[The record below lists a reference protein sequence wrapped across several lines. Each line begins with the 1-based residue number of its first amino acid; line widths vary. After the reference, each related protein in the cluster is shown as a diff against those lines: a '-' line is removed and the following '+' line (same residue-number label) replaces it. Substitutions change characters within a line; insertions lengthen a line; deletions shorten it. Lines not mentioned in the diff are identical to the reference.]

1 MFVEGIYLILVVYC
15 TFQAEKL
22 RFWTY
27 ALIGWGIPCLL
38 TISRIVFDCVYN
50 PGKEISVEPI
60 LDTRKVALLVHS
72 YKSKIQTMG
81 RLDNPLRVRPD
92 DEVNVIFLVAIL
104 YALNE
109 KLRRGLTL
117 RRPTSNSPNIEEQNA
132 VRITDEPVPHP
143 GGRGSCP
150 LSLAISVVESQHHPN
165 VVNGGLQT
173 ITFKRNYRPACCCG
187 SSRARTIAQP
197 DSLKEDNA
205 VSYSRRRA
213 NSLFV
218 TSPDIS
224 HVARAKGSIRMEILG
239 LRLWRMMGRLNSRE
253 FIKTVKAGLTLMPLL
268 GLPEVIFITPYHPTL
283 KPAFELINA
292 FFTSTQGFWVA
303 LLYCFLTIEVRR
315 EFKKRQRT
323 RSMRLSLRSS
333 RRLT

>member
-22 RFWTY
+22 RFWIY

-50 PGKEISVEPI
+50 PRKSWI
-60 LDTRKVALLVHS
+60 LEGYDIYFVTIPTLIML
-72 YKSKIQTMG
+72 G
-81 RLDNPLRVRPD
+81 
-92 DEVNVIFLVAIL
+92 VNVLFLVAIL

-109 KLRRGLTL
+109 KLRHGLAL
-117 RRPTSNSPNIEEQNA
+117 RRPTHDSPNIDEQNA
-132 VRITDEPVPHP
+132 VEVTSEPVLHP
-143 GGRGSCP
+143 SGRGSCP
-150 LSLAISVVESQHHPN
+150 LSLAISV
-165 VVNGGLQT
+165 
-173 ITFKRNYRPACCCG
+173 
-187 SSRARTIAQP
+187 SS
-197 DSLKEDNA
+197 
-205 VSYSRRRA
+205 
-213 NSLFV
+213 
-218 TSPDIS
+218 
-224 HVARAKGSIRMEILG
+224 
-239 LRLWRMMGRLNSRE
+239 GRLFLYFR
-253 FIKTVKAGLTLMPLL
+253 KTVKAGLTLMPLL

-292 FFTSTQGFWVA
+292 FFTSTQGFWVS
-303 LLYCFLTIEVRR
+303 LLYCFLTIEVKR

>member
-22 RFWTY
+22 RFWIY

-50 PGKEISVEPI
+50 PGKSWI
-60 LDTRKVALLVHS
+60 LEGYDIYFVTIPTLIML
-72 YKSKIQTMG
+72 G
-81 RLDNPLRVRPD
+81 
-92 DEVNVIFLVAIL
+92 VNVIFLVAIL

-132 VRITDEPVPHP
+132 VGITDEPVPHP
-143 GGRGSCP
+143 SGRGSCP

-165 VVNGGLQT
+165 VVNGRLQT
-173 ITFKRNYRPACCCG
+173 MTFKRNYKPACCCG
-187 SSRARTIAQP
+187 SGRARTIAQP

-205 VSYSRRRA
+205 VDYSRRRA
-213 NSLFV
+213 NSLFI
-218 TSPDIS
+218 TSPDIR
-224 HVARAKGSIRMEILG
+224 HIARAKGSIRMEILG

-292 FFTSTQGFWVA
+292 FFTSTQGFWVS
-303 LLYCFLTIEVRR
+303 LLYCFLTIEVKR

>member
-15 TFQAEKL
+15 TFQAERL
-22 RFWTY
+22 RFWIY

-50 PGKEISVEPI
+50 PGKSWI
-60 LDTRKVALLVHS
+60 LEGYDIYFVTIPTLIML
-72 YKSKIQTMG
+72 G
-81 RLDNPLRVRPD
+81 
-92 DEVNVIFLVAIL
+92 VNVLFLVAIL

-109 KLRRGLTL
+109 KLRHGLAL
-117 RRPTSNSPNIEEQNA
+117 RRPTSDSPNIDEQNA
-132 VRITDEPVPHP
+132 VEITSEPVLHP
-143 GGRGSCP
+143 SGRGSCP
-150 LSLAISVVESQHHPN
+150 LSLAISVVESQQHPN
-165 VVNGGLQT
+165 VVNFELQT
-173 ITFKRNYRPACCCG
+173 MNCERTHGLASCCG
-187 SSRARTIAQP
+187 SCRARTAVQL
-197 DSLKEDNA
+197 DSLKEDQT
-205 VSYSRRRA
+205 VGYSRRRA

-218 TSPDIS
+218 TSPDVS
-224 HVARAKGSIRMEILG
+224 HIARTKGSIRMEILG

-292 FFTSTQGFWVA
+292 FFTSTQGFWVS
-303 LLYCFLTIEVRR
+303 LLYCFLTIEVKR
-315 EFKKRQRT
+315 ELKKRQRT